1 MTEQWKAEALGTI
14 QTIFRDQFVDESLV
28 VNEST
33 SLRDIAVWDSL
44 AHVSLLLATE
54 QAFNVRFT
62 AEEMGSI
69 DGVAMLL
76 RTLEQKRAHTR

>member
-1 MTEQWKAEALGTI
+1 MTEEWKAEALGTI
-14 QTIFRDQFVDESLV
+14 QAILREQFLDDSLV

-33 SLRDIAVWDSL
+33 SPHDIAEWDSL
-44 AHVSLLLATE
+44 AHVNLLFATE

-76 RTLEQKRAHTR
+76 RTLEQKRAHAR